1 MCVMCVVMVRGV
13 AVLLGAA
20 LVVVRLVCGGYRVAL
35 LGVLL
40 LRTGAFLVVRTGS
53 GRARVRLAGLAVV
66 VVGGAVQPVLQQ
78 VLLVCVV
85 LGIVR
90 GCRCRDSG
98 CDWFGIFARRSA
110 KSSQEIL
117 SEKGGN
123 IERRTNKITWQQ
135 ERYCAE

>member
-53 GRARVRLAGLAVV
+53 GRARVRLAGLAV
-66 VVGGAVQPVLQQ
+66 GALTLSSAAHAETLQEA
-78 VLLVCVV
+78 LAKAYENNPTLTA
-85 LGIVR
+85 
-90 GCRCRDSG
+90 
-98 CDWFGIFARRSA
+98 ARAGQRKRHVA
-110 KSSQEIL
+110 
-117 SEKGGN
+117 
-123 IERRTNKITWQQ
+123 
-135 ERYCAE
+135 